1 MNIEEV
7 KNWLTLSEAARAVE
21 RSTTTLHYHM
31 QRGRVRFVYTP
42 RGRLIDPDDLQR
54 LKRKLR
60 ARARARE
67 EQR

>member
-1 MNIEEV
+1 MNIEDV
-7 KNWLTLSEAARAVE
+7 KTWLTLSEAARAVE

-31 QRGRVRFVYTP
+31 QKGRVRFVYTP

-54 LKRKLR
+54 LKRRL
-60 ARARARE
+60 RARARE